1 MQPIASLSSFRFS
14 FMVQSPSPEP
24 PTCSFSLSLVYKT
37 QPLRHHLHLRTGN
50 YETQFTWQSPQKTTL
65 ELLPGRACSAPRKSS
80 PLEQESPTEIKTR
93 IEKTFIPSSKFSQG
107 AQRSKDNSP

>member
-14 FMVQSPSPEP
+14 YTVQSPSPQSP
-24 PTCSFSLSLVYKT
+24 MSSLSLMYKT
-37 QPLRHHLHLRTGN
+37 RPLRHHLHPMTGN
-50 YETQFTWQSPQKTTL
+50 YETHFTWQRPQETTL

-93 IEKTFIPSSKFSQG
+93 IEKTFISSSKFSQ
-107 AQRSKDNSP
+107 